1 VRRYTPKGVLD
12 RTIEVPTS
20 LVSCCAF
27 GGSDLS
33 ELYITTA
40 SAELEESLRRQ
51 QPHAGDLFVVSPG
64 VKGLSAFPFAG

>member
-1 VRRYTPKGVLD
+1 VRRYTPEGALD
-12 RTIEVPTS
+12 RTIELPASQVTS
-20 LVSCCAF
+20 CAF

-40 SAELEESLRRQ
+40 SAGLEESLRHQ

-64 VKGLSAFPFAG
+64 VKGLPSFSFGG